1 MRLRSTKQ
9 KRRPR
14 GTPLQDHKKEAKMAR
29 TLTLSALYILSIGTF
44 FGAYALTL

>member
-1 MRLRSTKQ
+1 MSPPSKTEEAPQWDASSK
-9 KRRPR
+9 
-14 GTPLQDHKKEAKMAR
+14 DHNKEAKMAR